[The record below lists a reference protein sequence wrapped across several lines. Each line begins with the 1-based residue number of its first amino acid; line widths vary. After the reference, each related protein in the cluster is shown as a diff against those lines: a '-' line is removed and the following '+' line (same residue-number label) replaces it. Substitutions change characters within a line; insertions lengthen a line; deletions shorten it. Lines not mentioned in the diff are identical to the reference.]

1 MLHVWKSQKTCNIN
15 INNMCNATDLWM
27 KGQKFL
33 SVQNA
38 DGPLLFSKPKMILI
52 I

>member
-1 MLHVWKSQKTCNIN
+1 MLYSEVKNLQYNN
-15 INNMCNATDLWM
+15 NNMCNTTDLWM